1 LTYNEYLNIGDVITN
16 ERGEP
21 HQLIALEDGEIF
33 EVSTKHFD
41 SDSYRIFK
49 GN

>member
-1 LTYNEYLNIGDVITN
+1 LKVGDVITN

-21 HQLIALEDGEIF
+21 HQLIALEDAEVF
-33 EVSTKHFD
+33 EVSTKHYDED
-41 SDSYRIFK
+41 SFRMWK